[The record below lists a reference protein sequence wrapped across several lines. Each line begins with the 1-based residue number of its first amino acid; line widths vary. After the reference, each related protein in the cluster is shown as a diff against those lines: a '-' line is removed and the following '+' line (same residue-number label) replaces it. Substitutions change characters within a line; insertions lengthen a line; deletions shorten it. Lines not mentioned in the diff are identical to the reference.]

1 MTVKSRLQLAWNYAQ
16 LGILVFPLIPILG
29 ALGIFLGL
37 VITGKQHY
45 RQIIRQPINQ
55 GLGILSILLIIVSC
69 FARDRL
75 AAFLGLLGNFL
86 PFFIFFAAFSNLIQ
100 TTVQLRRLSWL
111 LVITSVPVVI
121 LGLGQ
126 QFFGWVTP
134 IQLQGIFGWVLEF
147 KGNPP
152 GRMSSVFMYANI
164 LASYL
169 TIVLILGLGLWFD
182 VDVEGRR
189 KKEEGRRKR
198 EEGRRKKEE
207 GRGKK
212 EEGRGKREEENINS
226 ESSTPITNYQL
237 PISNYQSPITNYQLP
252 FLSIA
257 VIGDAV
263 ALILTNSRN
272 AWGLA
277 VLASLAFSL
286 YLGWRSLV
294 AIVASLSGVILC
306 SSFGPEPVK
315 NWLRGIV
322 PYFIWGRL
330 TDQMYQNRPVAT
342 LRKTQWE
349 FAWNMTWQRPWTGW
363 GMRNFTPLYEAQMHR
378 WLGHPHNLFLM
389 LTAETGIPV
398 TIFFCGLVGWV
409 LAQGVWLLINW
420 REKNYRD
427 YLTGVSEL
435 DSQISSHRDRLI
447 FFSYLVAFA
456 ACTLFNTVDVTLF
469 DLRVNTI
476 GWLLLAA
483 ICGVVNYRSNM
494 ESNLIPI
501 L

>member
-1 MTVKSRLQLAWNYAQ
+1 MTLERRLQSAWNYAE
-16 LGILVFPLIPILG
+16 LGILIFPLIPILG

-37 VITGKQHY
+37 VITWKKKFS
-45 RQIIRQPINQ
+45 QIIRQPINQ
-55 GLGILSILLIIVSC
+55 GLAILTIWLIITVF
-69 FARDRL
+69 FANDRV
-75 AAFLGLLGNFL
+75 AAFYGLFNFL
-86 PFFIFFAAFSNLIQ
+86 PFFILFAAFSSLIQ
-100 TTVQLRRLSWL
+100 STVQLRRLSWL

-126 QFFGWVTP
+126 QFLGWATP
-134 IQLQGIFGWVLEF
+134 IQLQSIFGWVLEF

-182 VDVEGRR
+182 Y
-189 KKEEGRRKR
+189 
-198 EEGRRKKEE
+198 E

-212 EEGRGKREEENINS
+212 EEGRRKRDEGRGMKDEGRGMKEEKDVNNDFSLQGSVLSKLINKH
-226 ESSTPITNYQL
+226 QL
-237 PISNYQSPITNYQLP
+237 RINKYQLP
-252 FLSIA
+252 FLRIA
-257 VIGDAV
+257 VIGNAV

-277 VLASLAFSL
+277 VLASLAFAL
-286 YLGWRSLV
+286 YLGWRTLV
-294 AIVASLSGVILC
+294 GIVVSFSGVILW
-306 SSFGPEPVK
+306 SAFGPEPVS
-315 NWLRGIV
+315 NWLKRIV

-349 FAWNMTWQRPWTGW
+349 FAGNMTLQRPWTGW
-363 GMRNFTPLYEAQMHR
+363 GIRNFTPLYEAQMHR

-389 LTAETGIPV
+389 LTAETGIPA
-398 TIFFCGLVGWV
+398 TLFLCGLVGWIFGESV
-409 LAQGVWLLINW
+409 LLLINW
-420 REKNYRD
+420 RGKGD
-427 YLTGVSEL
+427 TGVLMGVTEVNN
-435 DSQISSHRDRLI
+435 QILFNQDRLI
-447 FFSYLVAFA
+447 FFSYLVAFG

-469 DLRVNTI
+469 DFRVNTI

-483 ICGVVNYRSNM
+483 ICGVVDRHRHFRGAFSR
-494 ESNLIPI
+494 LFV
-501 L
+501 